1 MIRHVQGARE
11 QTRYVERF
19 TRMGAPLAFRELC
32 ERVVPPETRFIVFDL
47 DRTLH
52 LGRNMGELLGWE
64 ICAHLSY
71 GRHYLDVLEA
81 GRVGGRVY
89 LERRRPMGALRYM
102 RLAADHWVPPG
113 LFYLLWGKIA
123 SRVRALR
130 RRSYLRFGPEPVRAV
145 QSIPQHALL
154 HRIAT
159 LPLATVRELAAR
171 VWQRYRG
178 DQTVERADIE
188 WLRRR
193 CPGVKIIISSA
204 SPQPTLEAGAA
215 ELGVDDIVYS
225 TLEEHEGRLSAP
237 CDLRRLARPEAA
249 PHRITPPSK
258 SRINAGHAKLDEL
271 YARYPELRDP
281 GVISVGISDTGY
293 GEDHCWAEAFTHVV
307 DVNSTSPFPPIV
319 PAEARV
325 RWIVSAAILTRREQD
340 ARAGGDAGFLDARR
354 RGAAGPAGAA
364 LDLGSEELAA
374 RLGPVHAE
382 VERLCRSLDDA
393 ARRVEPELARL
404 GDEVSRVE
412 AAIERDVAGFNDA
425 EGGGRSAARRA
436 LADHL
441 RERARVVVRQKRV
454 ERPVSALAFALDVAL
469 ERSRAL
475 I

>member
-1 MIRHVQGARE
+1 MIRHVQGSRE

-19 TRMGAPLAFRELC
+19 TRLGEPLAFRELC
-32 ERVVPPETRFIVFDL
+32 EQVVPPETRFVVFDL

-81 GRVGGRVY
+81 ERVGGRVY
-89 LERRRPMGALRYM
+89 LEHKRPMGALRYM
-102 RLAADHWVPPG
+102 RLAADHWIPPG
-113 LFYLLWGKIA
+113 LFYLIWGKIA
-123 SRVRALR
+123 SRVHALR
-130 RRSYLRFGPEPVRAV
+130 RHSYLRFGPEPVRAV

-154 HRIAT
+154 HRIAA

-171 VWQRYRG
+171 VWQRYRS
-178 DQTVERADIE
+178 DQTVEREDIE

-193 CPGVKIIISSA
+193 CPGVRIIISSA

-258 SRINAGHAKLDEL
+258 SRINAGRAKLDEL
-271 YARYPELRDP
+271 YTRYPELRDP
-281 GVISVGISDTGY
+281 GVVSVGISDTGY
-293 GEDHCWAEAFTHVV
+293 GEDHCWAEAFTHLV
-307 DVNSTSPFPPIV
+307 DVNSTAPFPPIV
-319 PAEARV
+319 PADARV
-325 RWIVSAAILTRREQD
+325 RWIVSAAILTRREKD
-340 ARAGGDAGFLDARR
+340 ARAGGDPAFVDARR
-354 RGAAGPAGAA
+354 RPGAPAAELDRAG
-364 LDLGSEELAA
+364 LAE
-374 RLGPVHAE
+374 RLEPVHAE
-382 VERLCRSLDDA
+382 VERLCRSLDVA
-393 ARRVEPELARL
+393 EHRVEAELAAL
-404 GDEVSRVE
+404 AVEVSRVD
-412 AAIERDVAGFNDA
+412 AAIERDVEGFNGG
-425 EGGGRSAARRA
+425 EGRARSEARRA
-436 LADHL
+436 LAGHL

-454 ERPVSALAFALDVAL
+454 ERPVSELAFALDVEL

-475 I
+475 L